1 MQAVRPAIEEAIA
14 GDASITSA
22 LAGMLE
28 VLPQGASK
36 AAGIEVVLET
46 LGIQS
51 DEIMAM
57 GDAENDLQML
67 KMAGVR
73 MMPSYVLLTT
83 NTRDAACVSL
93 SCICYLSQEGARFRL
108 SHYSRTSLLC

>member
-1 MQAVRPAIEEAIA
+1 MQAVRPAIEEAVV

-22 LAGMLE
+22 LGGMLE

-46 LGIQS
+46 LGIKPN
-51 DEIMAM
+51 EVMAL

-67 KMAGVR
+67 EMAGVR
-73 MMPSYVLLTT
+73 LWV
-83 NTRDAACVSL
+83 
-93 SCICYLSQEGARFRL
+93 G
-108 SHYSRTSLLC
+108 

>member
-1 MQAVRPAIEEAIA
+1 MIEEAVS
-14 GDASITSA
+14 GDASITTA

-46 LGIQS
+46 LGIKRN
-51 DEIMAM
+51 EIMAL

-67 KMAGVR
+67 EMAGVR
-73 MMPSYVLLTT
+73 FWAGWL
-83 NTRDAACVSL
+83 
-93 SCICYLSQEGARFRL
+93 GARGCFVQA
-108 SHYSRTSLLC
+108 LCDSGTMHAGVCGNGKCCRGGQTNCELHCADQ